1 MEPQEHFARSI
12 SAEAASCLEVYEG
25 MPHVFQPFLA
35 DAPEGRAA
43 WTEIA
48 AFWTEHLS

>member
-1 MEPQEHFARSI
+1 MSDHTIDPQGSR
-12 SAEAASCLEVYEG
+12 LELYEG

-43 WTEIA
+43 WAEIA
-48 AFWTEHLS
+48 AFWSEHLSS